1 MALLRSS
8 SPLRRRDRE
17 AAREERAEVRRL
29 QERQENAQRA
39 TQQWLS
45 LLREMEHNGET
56 ASTEYDRYYQAYLQ
70 AKQQQKAADL
80 ELFNLRHGLI
90 G

>member
-1 MALLRSS
+1 MALLRPS
-8 SPLRRRDRE
+8 SPQRRRERDSGH
-17 AAREERAEVRRL
+17 AERAEVRRL

-39 TQQWLS
+39 TEEWLS

-56 ASTEYDRYYQAYLQ
+56 ATSQYERYYQAYLQ
-70 AKQQQKAADL
+70 AKQQQKAVDL
-80 ELFNLRHGLI
+80 ELFNRRRGLI